1 MIINDLNLIWSRA
14 CPLKTDA
21 ILVVDS
27 NAILAS
33 TISSKFF
40 KLIAW
45 WDTQFLEYFDRV
57 KLIQFPS
64 GNSPNVGGASS
75 PGFGRVHAI
84 KDIFSTFGFEVLD
97 HEYIITRIVYY
108 RKADLNDQAMVK
120 YEILKSKNLDA
131 T

>member
-1 MIINDLNLIWSRA
+1 MIINDFNLVWARA

-21 ILVVDS
+21 ILIVDS

-64 GNSPNVGGASS
+64 GNSPNIDGASS
-75 PGFGRVHAI
+75 PGFVRVHAI
-84 KDIFSTFGFEVLD
+84 KDIFSAFGFEVLD
-97 HEYIITRIVYY
+97 HEYMITRIVYY

-120 YEILKSKNLDA
+120 YEI
-131 T
+131 